1 MCSRKPHICQYE
13 KGRKSLKSFS
23 NKEYS
28 NVISELLYDSQYSS
42 ISKRGKMS
50 ILRGLSEVIVRKIL
64 NIGNGSKL
72 MLGQVRVDSKNKAVR
87 TGLEQLDNGLGKE
100 LISTTKTLNKL
111 ASEGVHTQRTEEFLD
126 SEIETVKDAI
136 LNLYAILFIRYFI
149 EKNISIFSDPKI
161 VFLFSLLPPVI
172 RYKTWNYMFN
182 NGNKTIL
189 VADKLCLSIIKYQNK
204 KTAYEWLEQN
214 RSVIMSIPYPN
225 EKEIYEY
232 NRSHSFMDED
242 GHWKVSVS
250 LDYKKYKNMYDLLF
264 AKIENKS
271 TSVNESGKMYN
282 TFESAKKHYEL
293 VIRELDGDLDE
304 EFLDLMEFVYIGRK
318 SSK

>member
-1 MCSRKPHICQYE
+1 
-13 KGRKSLKSFS
+13 
-23 NKEYS
+23 
-28 NVISELLYDSQYSS
+28 
-42 ISKRGKMS
+42 
-50 ILRGLSEVIVRKIL
+50 
-64 NIGNGSKL
+64 
-72 MLGQVRVDSKNKAVR
+72 
-87 TGLEQLDNGLGKE
+87 
-100 LISTTKTLNKL
+100 
-111 ASEGVHTQRTEEFLD
+111 
-126 SEIETVKDAI
+126 
-136 LNLYAILFIRYFI
+136 
-149 EKNISIFSDPKI
+149 
-161 VFLFSLLPPVI
+161 
-172 RYKTWNYMFN
+172 
-182 NGNKTIL
+182 
-189 VADKLCLSIIKYQNK
+189 
-204 KTAYEWLEQN
+204 
-214 RSVIMSIPYPN
+214 VIMSIPYPN

-250 LDYKKYKNMYDLLF
+250 LDFKKYKNMYDLLF